1 MKISP
6 IRLLALRGLSPL
18 VHSLR
23 SQDILL
29 IVYIKLYRGSVTD
42 ECDPRVCGTDFVS
55 CIELIE
61 HINEDEHCYFT
72 KTIFESLKPRY
83 AVITTPNREF
93 NQHWPNLR

>member
-1 MKISP
+1 MT
-6 IRLLALRGLSPL
+6 L
-18 VHSLR
+18 VIATKASFR
-23 SQDILL
+23 PQGD
-29 IVYIKLYRGSVTD
+29 VYKNPFQLYRGSVTD

-93 NQHWPNLR
+93 NQHWPNLRWVI

>member
-1 MKISP
+1 MT
-6 IRLLALRGLSPL
+6 L
-18 VHSLR
+18 VIATQASFR
-23 SQDILL
+23 PQGD
-29 IVYIKLYRGSVTD
+29 VYPFQLYRGSVTD

>member
-1 MKISP
+1 M
-6 IRLLALRGLSPL
+6 PL
-18 VHSLR
+18 VIATDDLDHLVAF
-23 SQDILL
+23 IK
-29 IVYIKLYRGSVTD
+29 IVFQLYRGSVTD

-61 HINEDEHCYFT
+61 HINEDEHFYFT

-83 AVITTPNREF
+83 AVITTPNGEF